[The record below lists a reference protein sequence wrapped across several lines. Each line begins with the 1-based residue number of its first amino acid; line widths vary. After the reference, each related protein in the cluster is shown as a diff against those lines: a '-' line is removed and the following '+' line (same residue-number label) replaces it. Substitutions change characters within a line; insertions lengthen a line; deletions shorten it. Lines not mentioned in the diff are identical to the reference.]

1 MLLRAW
7 GLMGMVSAAC
17 TMGVFFLVLWRA
29 GWTPGAPT
37 TVGSPLRI
45 ACQIGTAFAART
57 QHSALRAVGAFSN
70 PLLLGGIA
78 CELLFA
84 AAVIYLPPL
93 QVVFD
98 TAALPLWVL
107 GALVPMP
114 VVVWGV
120 DEVFDA
126 LRRRS
131 ESSGGPRAGDDLRGV
146 GA

>member
-17 TMGVFFLVLWRA
+17 TMGVFFLV
-29 GWTPGAPT
+29 
-37 TVGSPLRI
+37 
-45 ACQIGTAFAART
+45 
-57 QHSALRAVGAFSN
+57 
-70 PLLLGGIA
+70 
-78 CELLFA
+78 
-84 AAVIYLPPL
+84 IYLPPL

-98 TAALPLWVL
+98 SAALPLWVL

-120 DEVFDA
+120 DEVFHA